1 MLIAKKRWKNW
12 QIQQQSQTKAVA
24 KSQLTESSP
33 VRVVQGSMS
42 QHPEEFSESN
52 REKLCTRNGFTFI
65 LHHATSIGE
74 SIKKL
79 VIDAVFK
86 VGDRLHTV
94 LWSALSIVG
103 QRLSFEELQTTIK
116 QIGISHCFT
125 FPDGI
130 ITGDIFSKASCLPF
144 VTLEKGLRSTLLSN
158 AGSLEYNVAVKKL
171 PYALHCLIHMQW
183 SPKALW
189 LAEAKQYYWSS

>member
-1 MLIAKKRWKNW
+1 MCWLQKKDEKGDKFNRKVKPK
-12 QIQQQSQTKAVA
+12 Q
-24 KSQLTESSP
+24 SQLTESSP

-42 QHPEEFSESN
+42 QHPEECNESN
-52 REKLCTRNGFTFI
+52 RGKQCTRNGFTFI

-103 QRLSFEELQTTIK
+103 QRLSFEEMQTTIE

-125 FPDGI
+125 FPDGV

-144 VTLEKGLRSTLLSN
+144 VTLEKGWRSTLLSN

-183 SPKALW
+183 TPKAL
-189 LAEAKQYYWSS
+189 